1 MTGDIEDIP
10 MINPYWHVLFMAPE
24 LASYGKLKRIIQSK
38 APNLIC
44 IRFVFDKKYVEVML
58 DCGVDGMGDN
68 IHKLRMIINDL

>member
-10 MINPYWHVLFMAPE
+10 MINPY
-24 LASYGKLKRIIQSK
+24 ASYGKLKRIIQSK